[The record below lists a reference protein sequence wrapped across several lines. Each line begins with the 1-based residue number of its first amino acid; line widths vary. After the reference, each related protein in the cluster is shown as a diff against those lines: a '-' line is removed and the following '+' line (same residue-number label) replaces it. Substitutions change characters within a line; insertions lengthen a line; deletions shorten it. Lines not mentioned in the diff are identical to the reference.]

1 MEAVFSA
8 VFLLCFALS
17 TGVHGDS
24 LTVLQAPEFVAFQ
37 KGDWPV
43 SGEKIPDLVALTMGF
58 SVQEDLA
65 WPGLKAG
72 PLFQRPRANVLVVV
86 RGVDSLALPQN
97 VASYPLENPV
107 PFTMDSVAETVH
119 SLFAED
125 TPVVLQLAPSEERL
139 YMLGKANAV
148 FEDLPVTL
156 QQIRAR
162 LSQDGSVLASLPLNS
177 LSRNA
182 EADLLF
188 LSEVQVLHDITALR
202 HRHLAKDHS
211 PDLYSLELSG
221 LEELSRLYGQDSPQY
236 RDATAIL
243 ASVLQKFGQ
252 DVYALYG
259 NSSVVEVVTVKT
271 FEAPLTRKSRSILE
285 SKQISNPGSPYNLA
299 YKYNFHY
306 AVIFNIVLWLMIALA
321 LAVIAIAYNLW
332 NMDPGTSYI
341 LFHIP
346 ASIYVV
352 RKIRA
357 SIAEG
362 EQLEKPIVT
371 PCSAIAN
378 MRAGCES
385 RGKASAAAAICSVP
399 DGDVGDGVASSG
411 TSSETAVQKCGP

>member
-1 MEAVFSA
+1 MSLTSWRRMEAVFSA
-8 VFLLCFALS
+8 AFSLCFLVT

-24 LTVLQAPEFVAFQ
+24 LTVLQSPEFVSFQ

-58 SVQEDLA
+58 SVQEDLS
-65 WPGLKAG
+65 WPGLQAG

-86 RGVDSLALPQN
+86 RGVDSLALPQS

-107 PFTMDSVAETVH
+107 PFNLDSVAETVH

-188 LSEVQVLHDITALR
+188 LSEVQVLHDITALLQR

-243 ASVLQKFGQ
+243 ASVLQK
-252 DVYALYG
+252 
-259 NSSVVEVVTVKT
+259 
-271 FEAPLTRKSRSILE
+271 
-285 SKQISNPGSPYNLA
+285 SNPGSPYNLA

-306 AVIFNIVLWLMIALA
+306 AVVFNIVLWLMIALA
-321 LAVIAIAYNLW
+321 LAVIVVGYNLW
-332 NMDPGTSYI
+332 NMDPGYD
-341 LFHIP
+341 
-346 ASIYVV
+346 SIIY
-352 RKIRA
+352 RMTNQKIR
-357 SIAEG
+357 
-362 EQLEKPIVT
+362 
-371 PCSAIAN
+371 
-378 MRAGCES
+378 M
-385 RGKASAAAAICSVP
+385 
-399 DGDVGDGVASSG
+399 D
-411 TSSETAVQKCGP
+411 

>member
-1 MEAVFSA
+1 MT
-8 VFLLCFALS
+8 FLINKSLTLQLGFLNPC
-17 TGVHGDS
+17 VHGDS
-24 LTVLQAPEFVAFQ
+24 VTVLQAPEFVSFQ
-37 KGDWPV
+37 KGEWPI

-58 SVQEDLA
+58 SVQEDLS
-65 WPGLKAG
+65 WPGLQAG

-86 RGVDSLALPQN
+86 RGVDSLALPQS
-97 VASYPLENPV
+97 VASYQLENPV
-107 PFTMDSVAETVH
+107 PFTLDSVAETVH

-188 LSEVQVLHDITALR
+188 LSEVQVLHDITALLQR

-221 LEELSRLYGQDSPQY
+221 LEELSRRYGQDSPQY

-243 ASVLQKFGQ
+243 ASVLQKFGE
-252 DVYALYG
+252 DVYGLYG
-259 NSSVVEVVTVKT
+259 NSAVVEVVTVKS
-271 FEAPLTRKSRSILE
+271 FETPLTRKSRSILQ
-285 SKQISNPGSPYNLA
+285 SSQSNADNPYNLA
-299 YKYNFHY
+299 YKYNFNY
-306 AVIFNIVLWLMIALA
+306 SVIFNIVLWLMIALA

-332 NMDPGTSYI
+332 NMDPGYD
-341 LFHIP
+341 
-346 ASIYVV
+346 SIIY
-352 RKIRA
+352 RMTNQKIR
-357 SIAEG
+357 
-362 EQLEKPIVT
+362 
-371 PCSAIAN
+371 
-378 MRAGCES
+378 M
-385 RGKASAAAAICSVP
+385 
-399 DGDVGDGVASSG
+399 D
-411 TSSETAVQKCGP
+411 

>member
-1 MEAVFSA
+1 MKAVSA
-8 VFLLCFALS
+8 AVLVSLFVIIA
-17 TGVHGDS
+17 GVNGDS
-24 LTVLQAPEFVAFQ
+24 LTILQSPDYVSFQ
-37 KGDWPV
+37 KGDWPI

-58 SVQEDLA
+58 SVKEDLS

-86 RGVDSLALPQN
+86 RGADSLALPQS

-107 PFTMDSVAETVH
+107 PFTLDSVAETVH

-148 FEDLPVTL
+148 FEELPVTL

-188 LSEVQVLHDITALR
+188 LSEVQVLHDITALLQR

-221 LEELSRLYGQDSPQY
+221 LEELIRRYGADSQQY

-243 ASVLQKFGQ
+243 ASVLIK
-252 DVYALYG
+252 G
-259 NSSVVEVVTVKT
+259 N
-271 FEAPLTRKSRSILE
+271 PD
-285 SKQISNPGSPYNLA
+285 SPFNLA
-299 YKYNFHY
+299 YKYNLNY
-306 AVIFNIVLWLMIALA
+306 AVVFNIVLWLMIALA
-321 LAVIAIAYNLW
+321 LAVIATSYVMW
-332 NMDPGTSYI
+332 NMDPGYD
-341 LFHIP
+341 
-346 ASIYVV
+346 SIIY
-352 RKIRA
+352 RMTNQKIR
-357 SIAEG
+357 
-362 EQLEKPIVT
+362 
-371 PCSAIAN
+371 
-378 MRAGCES
+378 M
-385 RGKASAAAAICSVP
+385 
-399 DGDVGDGVASSG
+399 D
-411 TSSETAVQKCGP
+411 

>member
-1 MEAVFSA
+1 MVQRERWHEAKSKALNSEVVDPQANNGALERYFPIILCGSVTSGQLISAAPRRKMSLTNCRRMEAVLSVAFA
-8 VFLLCFALS
+8 LCFFITS
-17 TGVHGDS
+17 GVHGDS
-24 LTVLQAPEFVAFQ
+24 LTVLQSPDFVSFQ
-37 KGDWPV
+37 KGDWPI

-86 RGVDSLALPQN
+86 RGVDSLDMPN
-97 VASYPLENPV
+97 SVASYPLENPV
-107 PFTMDSVAETVH
+107 PFTLDSVAETVH

-182 EADLLF
+182 E
-188 LSEVQVLHDITALR
+188 R
-202 HRHLAKDHS
+202 HKHLAKDHS

-221 LEELSRLYGQDSPQY
+221 LEELSRVYGQDSPQY

-243 ASVLQKFGQ
+243 ATVLQKFGE
-252 DVYALYG
+252 DVYGLYG
-259 NSSVVEVVTVKT
+259 NSTVVEVVT
-271 FEAPLTRKSRSILE
+271 
-285 SKQISNPGSPYNLA
+285 SNPGSPYNLA
-299 YKYNFHY
+299 YKYNFQY

-321 LAVIAIAYNLW
+321 LAVIVTSYNLW
-332 NMDPGTSYI
+332 NMDPGYD
-341 LFHIP
+341 
-346 ASIYVV
+346 SIIY
-352 RKIRA
+352 RMTNQKIR
-357 SIAEG
+357 
-362 EQLEKPIVT
+362 
-371 PCSAIAN
+371 
-378 MRAGCES
+378 M
-385 RGKASAAAAICSVP
+385 
-399 DGDVGDGVASSG
+399 D
-411 TSSETAVQKCGP
+411 

>member
-1 MEAVFSA
+1 MSVKILRRMESVFT
-8 VFLLCFALS
+8 VTLTFYCLF
-17 TGVHGDS
+17 TVGVHGDS
-24 LTVLQAPEFVAFQ
+24 FTVLQAPEFVSFQ

-58 SVQEDLA
+58 SVQEDLL
-65 WPGLKAG
+65 WPGLQAG
-72 PLFQRPRANVLVVV
+72 PLFQRPRANILVVV
-86 RGVDSLALPQN
+86 RGVDSLALPQS

-162 LSQDGSVLASLPLNS
+162 LSQDGSVLSSLPLNS

-182 EADLLF
+182 EL
-188 LSEVQVLHDITALR
+188 QR

-221 LEELSRLYGQDSPQY
+221 LEELSRLYGPDSPQY
-236 RDATAIL
+236 RDATALL

-252 DVYALYG
+252 DVYGLYG
-259 NSSVVEVVTVKT
+259 NSSVVEVVTVKA

-285 SKQISNPGSPYNLA
+285 SRQISNRGSLYNLA
-299 YKYNFHY
+299 HKYDVEY
-306 AVIFNIVLWLMIALA
+306 AVVFNIVLWLMIVLA
-321 LAVIAIAYNLW
+321 LAVIVVAYNLW
-332 NMDPGTSYI
+332 NMDPGYD
-341 LFHIP
+341 
-346 ASIYVV
+346 SIIY
-352 RKIRA
+352 RMTNQKIR
-357 SIAEG
+357 
-362 EQLEKPIVT
+362 
-371 PCSAIAN
+371 
-378 MRAGCES
+378 M
-385 RGKASAAAAICSVP
+385 
-399 DGDVGDGVASSG
+399 D
-411 TSSETAVQKCGP
+411 